1 MNSAGGTAM
10 CSRFECEPM
19 SAKLHRFGG
28 STAVGGSSRTQQ
40 NPNGHAAHPTAVHQ
54 ADSVKRLE
62 AFNPAKEI
70 AEIEKKNRAEKTDGF
85 RNSSR

>member
-1 MNSAGGTAM
+1 M